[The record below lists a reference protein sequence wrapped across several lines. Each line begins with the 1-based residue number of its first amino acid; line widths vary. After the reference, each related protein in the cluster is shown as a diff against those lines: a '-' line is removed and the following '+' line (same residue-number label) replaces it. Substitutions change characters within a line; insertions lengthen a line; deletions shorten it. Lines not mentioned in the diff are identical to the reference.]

1 MYNVPWQN
9 GRIYQTPI
17 GTLSASFLLRPNT
30 MFHPEGEWSARL
42 VLAPLYAY
50 RLRQMIAPAQADIV
64 AKAKAM
70 HENLPIEQQV
80 NRPFKENQYWQA
92 AAGEG
97 GLETENMIFTFRL
110 PTILREPTV
119 RSQEASGTEVTT
131 GAETA
136 TGKTERRSKRSKKG
150 TETLEAGVIG
160 RKTAKPLASML
171 SRGEAQVTPAPQIGL
186 AAHGLKPEPILEVH
200 TRVPLRDS
208 YGQDMAGLNL
218 EPDGW
223 EASIGFSIHQ
233 YWLRSF
239 GAGVTFRLH
248 EVQLFGQPQRTSLGR
263 GSPANGDE
271 PDLPLPIAL

>member
-42 VLAPLYAY
+42 VMAPFYAY

-80 NRPFKENQYWQA
+80 NRPFKENPYWQA
-92 AAGEG
+92 AAGDG
-97 GLETENMIFTFRL
+97 GLETENLVFTFRL
-110 PTILREPTV
+110 PTILREPTLPQPEP
-119 RSQEASGTEVTT
+119 SPAEAMAAAAAAKVDSGKAARRPKR
-131 GAETA
+131 GKSAAAAEKA
-136 TGKTERRSKRSKKG
+136 GGKP
-150 TETLEAGVIG
+150 
-160 RKTAKPLASML
+160 AKPLAAVPP
-171 SRGEAQVTPAPQIGL
+171 AQPIGL

-208 YGQDMAGLNL
+208 YGKPVTNLNL

-223 EASIGFSIHQ
+223 EASVSFSIQQ

-239 GAGVTFRLH
+239 GAGITLRLH
-248 EVQLFGQPQRTSLGR
+248 EVQLLGQPQRTGLGH
-263 GSPANGDE
+263 GLANGDE
-271 PDLPLPIAL
+271 AELPLPIAL